1 MEIIGNKKYPEGK
14 NEIIKSVNGFKYPLK
29 IVFAVENDVITV
41 ITCYPLKKER
51 KWRFFMMMK

>member
-14 NEIIKSVNGFKYPLK
+14 NEIIKKVNGFKYPLK
-29 IVFAVENDVITV
+29 IVFAVENNVITV

-51 KWRFFMMMK
+51 K